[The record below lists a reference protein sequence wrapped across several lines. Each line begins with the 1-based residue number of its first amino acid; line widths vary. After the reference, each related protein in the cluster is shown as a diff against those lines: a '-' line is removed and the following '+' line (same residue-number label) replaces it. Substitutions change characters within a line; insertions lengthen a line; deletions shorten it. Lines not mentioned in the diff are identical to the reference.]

1 VDDSRGRRELSV
13 AAGMLR
19 AMTTSAVPGQTFTI
33 RPRGAF
39 SLVEA
44 GAFGHGAEP
53 AGDWPGG
60 GAWSEGVLRLA
71 FCRDD
76 LRGQVGVAL
85 TQDAGGVHGVVG
97 GLDPGEPLD
106 PVRDQVAR
114 MLSLDGD
121 GAAFAEVGERDPLI
135 GRIMAAA
142 PGLRP
147 VLFASPYEAAVWC
160 VLSQRWGRRQSL
172 AARERLARGFG
183 RVVEVAGQEVAAVP
197 TPAQLLAAERLPGLP
212 ELKQERLRAVAR
224 AAEEGLLDPV
234 ALREGD
240 PDEVRARLRAVPG
253 ISAFAASLIHLRA
266 SGVVDALVEG
276 EPRLAALVGAAY
288 RLGGPAGA
296 DDLARIAEAWRPFR
310 TWTAVL
316 VRAAGRRLPEL
327 AVVPEPGPEARM
339 PRARRPQPEP
349 LALIG

>member
-1 VDDSRGRRELSV
+1 
-13 AAGMLR
+13 
-19 AMTTSAVPGQTFTI
+19 MTTSTVSEQTFTI

-60 GAWSEGVLRLA
+60 GAVAGGVLRLA
-71 FCRDD
+71 FCRDG

-97 GLDPGEPLD
+97 GLSPGEPLD

-147 VLFASPYEAAVWC
+147 VLFPSPWEAALWC

-183 RVVEVAGQEVAAVP
+183 RVLEVAGEETAAVP
-197 TPAQLLAAERLPGLP
+197 TPTQLLAADRLPGLP
-212 ELKQERLRAVAR
+212 ELKQGRLRAVAR
-224 AAEEGLLDPV
+224 AAEAGLLDPA

-240 PDEVRARLRAVPG
+240 PDEVRARLRTVPG
-253 ISAFAASLIHLRA
+253 IGAFAATLIHLRA
-266 SGVVDALVEG
+266 SGVQDALVAG

-288 RLGGPAGA
+288 GLGGPATEE
-296 DDLARIAEAWRPFR
+296 DLARIAEPWRPFR

-316 VRAAGRRLPEL
+316 IRAAGRRLPEM
-327 AVVPEPGPEARM
+327 AVVPEPVPAARV
-339 PRARRPQPEP
+339 PRARRPRPEPTP